1 MTTIT
6 TPRLSLTRFVTDDW
20 PFFLRLRQD
29 PQVMR
34 FMGEVLSEEA
44 LRSVFVSRCADPG
57 VFVLRDKF
65 GEALGDIGLRI
76 SPKNPHE
83 ADVGYALLPQ
93 AQGKGYAS
101 EALRAVCEY
110 GFTTLGVQ
118 AINAWVLG
126 ENRGSSR
133 LLEKQGFVRT
143 QVLEKAYHLNGVDY
157 DDWIHRL
164 EGSSSGVRRRRM
176 SRLFQRTFQKLL
188 QARAFRRAKQ
198 RIRMP
203 FFFNFTLMQKN
214 DM

>member
-44 LRSVFVSRCADPG
+44 LRSVFASRCADPG
-57 VFVLRDKF
+57 VYVLRNKRGD
-65 GEALGDIGLRI
+65 ALGDIGLRI

-83 ADVGYALLPQ
+83 ADVGYALLPE
-93 AQGKGYAS
+93 AKGKGYAS
-101 EALRAVCEY
+101 EA
-110 GFTTLGVQ
+110 LGVQ

-157 DDWIHRL
+157 DDWIYRL
-164 EGSSSGVRRRRM
+164 ERESHPAPADAG
-176 SRLFQRTFQKLL
+176 
-188 QARAFRRAKQ
+188 
-198 RIRMP
+198 
-203 FFFNFTLMQKN
+203 
-214 DM
+214 

>member
-1 MTTIT
+1 
-6 TPRLSLTRFVTDDW
+6 
-20 PFFLRLRQD
+20 
-29 PQVMR
+29 MR
-34 FMGEVLSEEA
+34 FMGEVLSEEV

-110 GFTTLGVQ
+110 GFTTLGGCRPSMPR
-118 AINAWVLG
+118 VLG

-143 QVLEKAYHLNGVDY
+143 RCWRKP
-157 DDWIHRL
+157 I
-164 EGSSSGVRRRRM
+164 
-176 SRLFQRTFQKLL
+176 
-188 QARAFRRAKQ
+188 
-198 RIRMP
+198 I
-203 FFFNFTLMQKN
+203 
-214 DM
+214 

>member
-1 MTTIT
+1 
-6 TPRLSLTRFVTDDW
+6 
-20 PFFLRLRQD
+20 
-29 PQVMR
+29 MR

-118 AINAWVLG
+118 AINAGCWVKTVAH
-126 ENRGSSR
+126 RACWRS
-133 LLEKQGFVRT
+133 
-143 QVLEKAYHLNGVDY
+143 KALCAPRC
-157 DDWIHRL
+157 WRKPI
-164 EGSSSGVRRRRM
+164 
-176 SRLFQRTFQKLL
+176 
-188 QARAFRRAKQ
+188 
-198 RIRMP
+198 I
-203 FFFNFTLMQKN
+203 
-214 DM
+214 

>member
-44 LRSVFVSRCADPG
+44 LRSVFASRCADPG
-57 VFVLRDKF
+57 VYVLRNKRGD
-65 GEALGDIGLRI
+65 ALGDIGLRI

-83 ADVGYALLPQ
+83 ADVGYALLPE

-101 EALRAVCEY
+101 EALRAICDY
-110 GFTTLGVQ
+110 GFSTLGVQ

-143 QVLEKAYHLNGVDY
+143 QVLEKQGFVRTQVLEKAYHLNGVDY
-157 DDWIHRL
+157 DDWIYRL
-164 EGSSSGVRRRRM
+164 ERESHPAPADAG
-176 SRLFQRTFQKLL
+176 
-188 QARAFRRAKQ
+188 
-198 RIRMP
+198 
-203 FFFNFTLMQKN
+203 
-214 DM
+214 

>member
-34 FMGEVLSEEA
+34 FMGEVLSDGA

-93 AQGKGYAS
+93 AQ
-101 EALRAVCEY
+101 
-110 GFTTLGVQ
+110 
-118 AINAWVLG
+118 
-126 ENRGSSR
+126 
-133 LLEKQGFVRT
+133 
-143 QVLEKAYHLNGVDY
+143 EKAMPAKRCGRSASMVSPP
-157 DDWIHRL
+157 WGCRPSMPGCWVKTVAHRACWRSKAL
-164 EGSSSGVRRRRM
+164 CAPRCWR
-176 SRLFQRTFQKLL
+176 KP
-188 QARAFRRAKQ
+188 
-198 RIRMP
+198 II
-203 FFFNFTLMQKN
+203 
-214 DM
+214 

>member
-6 TPRLSLTRFVTDDW
+6 TPRLTLTRFVTDDW

-29 PQVMR
+29 PRVMR
-34 FMGEVLSEEA
+34 FMGEVLSEAA

-57 VFVLRDKF
+57 VFVLRDKR
-65 GEALGDIGLRI
+65 GVALGDIGLRI

-101 EALRAVCEY
+101 EALRAICNY
-110 GFTTLGVQ
+110 GFSTLGVQ

-126 ENRGSSR
+126 ENHGSSR

-157 DDWIHRL
+157 DDWIYRL
-164 EGSSSGVRRRRM
+164 EREVYPTPPGAG
-176 SRLFQRTFQKLL
+176 
-188 QARAFRRAKQ
+188 
-198 RIRMP
+198 
-203 FFFNFTLMQKN
+203 
-214 DM
+214 

>member
-34 FMGEVLSEEA
+34 FMGEVLSEEV

-93 AQGKGYAS
+93 AQGKAMPAKRCGRSAS
-101 EALRAVCEY
+101 MVSPPWGCRPSMPGCWVKTVAHRACWRSKALCAPRCWRKP
-110 GFTTLGVQ
+110 
-118 AINAWVLG
+118 I
-126 ENRGSSR
+126 
-133 LLEKQGFVRT
+133 
-143 QVLEKAYHLNGVDY
+143 
-157 DDWIHRL
+157 I
-164 EGSSSGVRRRRM
+164 
-176 SRLFQRTFQKLL
+176 
-188 QARAFRRAKQ
+188 
-198 RIRMP
+198 
-203 FFFNFTLMQKN
+203 
-214 DM
+214 

>member
-34 FMGEVLSEEA
+34 FMGEVLSEEV

-110 GFTTLGVQ
+110 GFTTWGCRPSMPGC
-118 AINAWVLG
+118 WVKTVAH
-126 ENRGSSR
+126 RACWRS
-133 LLEKQGFVRT
+133 
-143 QVLEKAYHLNGVDY
+143 KALCAPRC
-157 DDWIHRL
+157 WRKPI
-164 EGSSSGVRRRRM
+164 
-176 SRLFQRTFQKLL
+176 
-188 QARAFRRAKQ
+188 
-198 RIRMP
+198 I
-203 FFFNFTLMQKN
+203 
-214 DM
+214 

>member
-1 MTTIT
+1 MTG
-6 TPRLSLTRFVTDDW
+6 
-20 PFFLRLRQD
+20 PFSAPAPGSAGDAFY
-29 PQVMR
+29 
-34 FMGEVLSEEA
+34 GEVLSEEA

-76 SPKNPHE
+76 SPKNPYE

-157 DDWIHRL
+157 DDWIYRL
-164 EGSSSGVRRRRM
+164 ERKLIRRPQTPDEPIISANLSETAAGAGFSARQTAHPDA
-176 SRLFQRTFQKLL
+176 LLL
-188 QARAFRRAKQ
+188 QFYPDAEK
-198 RIRMP
+198 
-203 FFFNFTLMQKN
+203 
-214 DM
+214 

>member
-1 MTTIT
+1 MTG
-6 TPRLSLTRFVTDDW
+6 
-20 PFFLRLRQD
+20 PFSAPAPGSAGDAFY
-29 PQVMR
+29 
-34 FMGEVLSEEA
+34 GEVLSEEA

-157 DDWIHRL
+157 DDWIYRL
-164 EGSSSGVRRRRM
+164 ERKLIRRPQTPDEPIISANLSETAAGAGFSARQTAHPDA
-176 SRLFQRTFQKLL
+176 LLL
-188 QARAFRRAKQ
+188 QFYPDAEK
-198 RIRMP
+198 
-203 FFFNFTLMQKN
+203 
-214 DM
+214 